1 MTLTPPSDTP
11 SAPLT
16 RRALREQER
25 AAEAA
30 SSRRPLV
37 RAAETAVVRPSAA
50 QADVV
55 TRTPAVST
63 AVVARAAT
71 PAGAS
76 AGPAA
81 ASRPVP
87 RRPRWKAAVALSFA
101 ALLAAATSLSA
112 IETSDS
118 FAYAPEVQ
126 AAPAAQELLTASG
139 TAASVWRDGYQATTP
154 EELAAA
160 KAAAR
165 AAEVAA
171 KVASIGF
178 RTASTYSNNPDSAV
192 QWPFPVGVPISDGF
206 GPRSSPG
213 GIGSTNH
220 KGVDFTPGQGKPISA
235 VASGVVRLVN
245 GSDNGGLGVYVVV
258 DHVIDG
264 QNVSSW
270 YGHMLSGS
278 PVVTEGQAVVVGQQL
293 GSVGNTGTSTGAHLH
308 LEIHLDETPV
318 DPIAWLTA
326 HN

>member
-1 MTLTPPSDTP
+1 MTLTPPSDNP
-11 SAPLT
+11 SAPLS

-30 SSRRPLV
+30 AKRRP
-37 RAAETAVVRPSAA
+37 A
-50 QADVV
+50 
-55 TRTPAVST
+55 PATST
-63 AVVARAAT
+63 AVTTTAVATTAVAAT
-71 PAGAS
+71 TVAAARPA
-76 AGPAA
+76 PAA
-81 ASRPVP
+81 RRAP
-87 RRPRWKAAVALSFA
+87 RKPRWQAVVAMSFA

-118 FAYAPEVQ
+118 FAYTPEIE
-126 AAPAAQELLTASG
+126 AAPAAQELLTSSG
-139 TAASVWRDGYQATTP
+139 TAASVWRDGYGATTP

-178 RTASTYSNNPDSAV
+178 RTASTYTNNPDSAV

-278 PVVTEGQAVVVGQQL
+278 PVVSEGQAVVVGQQL

>member
-1 MTLTPPSDTP
+1 V
-11 SAPLT
+11 
-16 RRALREQER
+16 RA
-25 AAEAA
+25 
-30 SSRRPLV
+30 
-37 RAAETAVVRPSAA
+37 AAETAVARPSAA
-50 QADVV
+50 QASVV
-55 TRTPAVST
+55 TGTPAVST
-63 AVVARAAT
+63 AVVARAA
-71 PAGAS
+71 S
-76 AGPAA
+76 AVPTT
-81 ASRPVP
+81 ASRAVP

-112 IETSDS
+112 IETTDS

-171 KVASIGF
+171 EVASIGF

-308 LEIHLDETPV
+308 LEIHLDNTPV
-318 DPIAWLTA
+318 DPIAWLSA